1 MSGSL
6 AATGFPI
13 KPGLRQILKAAR
25 LAVDRHDCL
34 SMHLPMK
41 TALAAA
47 LLAMVCAPAQAR
59 TLQIVGTAGYL
70 SEWEIRA
77 SADPEPSA
85 VAGEHR
91 GPISWKHVGLCATN
105 GPVEKSGNLKFR
117 ISGWGPFSRIDA
129 TMSFDQTQCT
139 YSGSYAAQTK
149 GTMDCSDAKGIPITL
164 TIW

>member
-13 KPGLRQILKAAR
+13 KPR
-25 LAVDRHDCL
+25 LATDFESGETALGRHHCL

-41 TALAAA
+41 TALVAA
-47 LLAMVCAPAQAR
+47 LFAIVCAPAQAR
-59 TLQIVGTAGYL
+59 TLQIAGTAGYL
-70 SEWEIRA
+70 SEWEIKA
-77 SADPEPSA
+77 SADPELSA
-85 VAGEHR
+85 AAGEHR
-91 GPISWKHVGLCATN
+91 GPISWKHVGLCAVN
-105 GPVEKSGNLKFR
+105 GPVEKSGNIKLR

-164 TIW
+164 TIK